1 MPKKRVSFGLNQ
13 HTTIVPGLIGKK
25 PATYKYAK
33 VTHGT
38 LRRER
43 TDDEKKHLIALAHQ
57 NAKRCEKQED
67 AEGCMLLLGKM
78 RYRDEPTHKQ
88 WEQTGLDAA
97 REDRCE
103 KGLPP
108 LEEEET
114 DVSDDDVPLA
124 SMQAEP

>member
-1 MPKKRVSFGLNQ
+1 MPKKRVSFGLNRY
-13 HTTIVPGLIGKK
+13 TTIVPELIGNEH
-25 PATYKYAK
+25 AIYKYASA
-33 VTHGT
+33 TRGT
-38 LRRER
+38 LRRKH
-43 TDDEKKHLIALAHQ
+43 TNGEKKKLIELAHQ

-78 RYRDEPTHKQ
+78 RYRDEPTFKQ

-114 DVSDDDVPLA
+114 DVSDDDVRLA
-124 SMQAEP
+124 RMQAEP

>member
-57 NAKRCEKQED
+57 NAKRCEMINT

-78 RYRDEPTHKQ
+78 RHRDAHTFNQ
-88 WEQTGLDAA
+88 WEQTGLAA
-97 REDRCE
+97 SREDRRD